1 MLFVRVSVCVLKDYY
16 NDNKDGRKPS
26 CILCFAYGNQHTKL
40 LTEKQNNTC
49 ELMSSTEMGQACR
62 CVLQPKNRYKKTG
75 V

>member
-1 MLFVRVSVCVLKDYY
+1 MCLKITIMTTKTGESPAVFSVLHTAI
-16 NDNKDGRKPS
+16 S
-26 CILCFAYGNQHTKL
+26 TQTKL
-40 LTEKQNNTC
+40 LTEKKHNTC